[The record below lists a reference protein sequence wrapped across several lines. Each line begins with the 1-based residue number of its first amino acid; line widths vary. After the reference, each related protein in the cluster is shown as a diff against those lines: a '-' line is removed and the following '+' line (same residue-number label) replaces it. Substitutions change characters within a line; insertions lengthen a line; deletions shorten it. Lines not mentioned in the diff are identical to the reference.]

1 LLPPL
6 QSVPRSLL
14 PQLLH
19 RLVVVAAAAV
29 DMAEAADT
37 VEVDMAEVDMA
48 EVDMAVLWPVDTVWV
63 VGTALVEAF
72 TAGWVEAPVAR

>member
-1 LLPPL
+1 
-6 QSVPRSLL
+6 L

-19 RLVVVAAAAV
+19 RLVGVVAVAV

-37 VEVDMAEVDMA
+37 VEVDMA

>member
-1 LLPPL
+1 LPPPP
-6 QSVPRSLL
+6 QSVPWSLL

-19 RLVVVAAAAV
+19 RLVVVVAAAV
-29 DMAEAADT
+29 DMAEAADM
-37 VEVDMAEVDMA
+37 VEVDMA